1 MIGLVFHPRPAM
13 VLFCLF
19 QILTDFGV
27 SSMFVDFYDEND
39 PVEVPCGD
47 PDVEFLGPSETLRLP
62 PSVEKP
68 QRAPVHAGDLL
79 TVARFVDAFRAELKI
94 PKGNLNDLQVSCT

>member
-1 MIGLVFHPRPAM
+1 MFFSRALI

-19 QILTDFGV
+19 QRLTDLGV
-27 SSMFVDFYDEND
+27 GSMFVDFYDEND

-47 PDVEFLGPSETLRLP
+47 PDVEFLGPSEALRLP

-68 QRAPVHAGDLL
+68 QLAPVHAGDLL